1 MKQTRSENR
10 LKRKPRA
17 EINHKTRVTYP
28 VIFAYRRGGQPLL
41 DSRTQFQLVPEYI
54 ATSPIPFLHLRTSA
68 SFSLT
73 FTFTFTFPFL
83 FPFPFPSASTPTPPS
98 LLPLSFPTPALPITL
113 ESPRVSAGSGGALRE

>member
-17 EINHKTRVTYP
+17 EITHKTRVTYP
-28 VIFAYRRGGQPLL
+28 VFFAYRRGGQPLL
-41 DSRTQFQLVPEYI
+41 GSRTQFQLVPAYI
-54 ATSPIPFLHLRTSA
+54 ATSPIPFLHLLTSA

-73 FTFTFTFPFL
+73 FHFPS
-83 FPFPFPSASTPTPPS
+83 PSPSPFPSASIPTPPF
-98 LLPLSFPTPALPITL
+98 LLPLSFPTPTLPITL